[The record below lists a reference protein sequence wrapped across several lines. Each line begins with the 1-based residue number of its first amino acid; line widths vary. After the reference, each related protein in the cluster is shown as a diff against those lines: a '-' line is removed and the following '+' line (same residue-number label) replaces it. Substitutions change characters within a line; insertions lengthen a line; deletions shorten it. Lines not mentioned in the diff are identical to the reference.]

1 MHMFFIVGA
10 SLLWILS
17 ILLVYSSK
25 RVEPAKKHSTNLTAI
40 LSFII
45 GLVSF
50 FIGIMWNPL
59 KILWYGFFWRFLVP
73 NYLLHEFNFCYMNQ
87 LKKYWAW
94 NWTKIP
100 EIKNLFFAASALKN
114 SFEKHLKRVCK
125 GPPTIV

>member
-50 FIGIMWNPL
+50 FIGIM
-59 KILWYGFFWRFLVP
+59 
-73 NYLLHEFNFCYMNQ
+73 
-87 LKKYWAW
+87 
-94 NWTKIP
+94 
-100 EIKNLFFAASALKN
+100 
-114 SFEKHLKRVCK
+114 
-125 GPPTIV
+125 